1 MKTIEEI
8 DDSVII
14 KDSSKI
20 IIDRILPS
28 GIKLYGVKN
37 ITNQKKHFIKPR
49 PIYHHRFCE
58 DGAGSAGHLPTGEGI
73 WWFDERAERRPGQ
86 NCAWRVGGVYQCTFL
101 WFRYH

>member
-28 GIKLYGVKN
+28 GIKLSGE
-37 ITNQKKHFIKPR
+37 KK
-49 PIYHHRFCE
+49 Y
-58 DGAGSAGHLPTGEGI
+58 
-73 WWFDERAERRPGQ
+73 
-86 NCAWRVGGVYQCTFL
+86 Y
-101 WFRYH
+101 